1 MKENILYAYHVLIDN
16 ITEYKEYS
24 VFEYKQKKYYF
35 TKWKRSLEE
44 FQELLN
50 LIYELQIKKIPAFS
64 FIINVEGN
72 YLTKINEDLYVL
84 VEVDN
89 PLHEYGLTDM
99 LGRNK
104 ILRLNKKKSMLY
116 RNNWK
121 RLWSEKVDYLEYQIS
136 EMGKKYPII
145 LNSFSYFAGLA
156 ENAIC
161 YLNNLSLSTD
171 NLPVVLAH
179 RRVSFPN
186 LRLNYDNPLNFI
198 FDVEVRD
205 VAEYIKSM
213 VFINEELSYIELKA
227 FLDISHPDFNSLIL
241 LYARLLYPSYY
252 FDLHEKIINEDEAE
266 ESLLKVIDFIPRQ
279 EIFLKKAWNII
290 NDYIPIPSISWLI
303 EKEL

>member
-16 ITEYKEYS
+16 ITEYREYS

-50 LIYELQIKKIPAFS
+50 LIYELQIRKIPAFS

-104 ILRLNKKKSMLY
+104 ILRLNRKKSMLY

-121 RLWSEKVDYLEYQIS
+121 QLWSEKVDYLEYQIS

-266 ESLLKVIDFIPRQ
+266 ESLLKVIDLIPRQ
-279 EIFLKKAWNII
+279 ERFLKKAWNII

>member
-16 ITEYKEYS
+16 ITEYREYS

-50 LIYELQIKKIPAFS
+50 LIYELQIRKIPAFS

-72 YLTKINEDLYVL
+72 YLTNINEDLYVL
-84 VEVDN
+84 IEVDN

-104 ILRLNKKKSMLY
+104 ILRLNRKKSMLY

-121 RLWSEKVDYLEYQIS
+121 QLWSEKVDYLEYQIS

-227 FLDISHPDFNSLIL
+227 FLDISHSDFNSLIL

>member
-16 ITEYKEYS
+16 ITEYREYS

-50 LIYELQIKKIPAFS
+50 LIYELQIRKIPAFS

>member
-16 ITEYKEYS
+16 ITEYREYS

-50 LIYELQIKKIPAFS
+50 LIYELQIRKIPAFS

-104 ILRLNKKKSMLY
+104 VLRLNKKKSMLY

-121 RLWSEKVDYLEYQIS
+121 QLWSEKVDYLEYQIS

-227 FLDISHPDFNSLIL
+227 FLGISHPDFNSLIL

>member
-16 ITEYKEYS
+16 ITEYREYS

-50 LIYELQIKKIPAFS
+50 LIYELQIRKIPAFS

-72 YLTKINEDLYVL
+72 YLTNINEDLYVL

-99 LGRNK
+99 LWRNK

-121 RLWSEKVDYLEYQIS
+121 QLWSEKVDYLEYQIS

-198 FDVEVRD
+198 FFVEVRD

>member
-16 ITEYKEYS
+16 ITEYREYS

-50 LIYELQIKKIPAFS
+50 LIYELQIRKIPAFS

-99 LGRNK
+99 LWRNK

-121 RLWSEKVDYLEYQIS
+121 QLWSEKVDYLEYQIS

-241 LYARLLYPSYY
+241 LYARLLYPSCY